1 MSEDAGRV
9 IMDSSAPTST
19 TDEIVASTVPALTWA
34 RVLLVAKQHG
44 VVGALCVLMIYQL
57 GLLASAQ
64 SYMCGV

>member
-1 MSEDAGRV
+1 
-9 IMDSSAPTST
+9 MDSSAPTST

-44 VVGALCVLMIYQL
+44 VVGALCILMLYQL
-57 GLLASAQ
+57 EIFASAQ

>member
-1 MSEDAGRV
+1 MASP
-9 IMDSSAPTST
+9 MDPKGASST
-19 TDEIVASTVPALTWA
+19 TDEIVASTLPALTWA

-57 GLLASAQ
+57 GLLANAQ

>member
-1 MSEDAGRV
+1 
-9 IMDSSAPTST
+9 MDPNAPTSP
-19 TDEIVASTVPALTWA
+19 TDELVASTVPALTWA

-44 VVGALCVLMIYQL
+44 VVGALVVLMIYQL

>member
-1 MSEDAGRV
+1 
-9 IMDSSAPTST
+9 MDSSAPTST

-34 RVLLVAKQHG
+34 RVLLVMKQHG
-44 VVGALCVLMIYQL
+44 VVGALVVLMIYQL

>member
-1 MSEDAGRV
+1 
-9 IMDSSAPTST
+9 MDPADTSFT
-19 TDEIVASTVPALTWA
+19 TDEIVASSLPALSWA

-44 VVGALCVLMIYQL
+44 VVGALCVLMIYQM

>member
-1 MSEDAGRV
+1 MAQLDPNG
-9 IMDSSAPTST
+9 PTSA

-44 VVGALCVLMIYQL
+44 IVGALCVLMIYQV

-64 SYMCGV
+64 NYMCGI